1 MVSDFIQKNTTI
13 LRILL
18 LITGILYYVSS
29 TSYAN
34 GVNVLLKNHS
44 SVKTLNVE
52 EGESL
57 SNILEKSATKAPK
70 SKNFKI
76 VIDAGHGGHDSGA
89 VGKNALEK
97 DLVLQMALKLEKQIR
112 KSYPEIEVLQTRT
125 TDVFIPLF
133 RRIQYANEQKA
144 DLFISIHC
152 NFIANSKTRGTETFV
167 MGLHRAGENLEVAKR
182 ENAAILLESNYEA
195 NYEGYDP
202 NSPEGHI
209 MMSMYQNSYL
219 DKSIE
224 FAADVEEQ
232 FGTLHMSKSRGVKQA
247 GFAVLRR
254 ASMPAVLVEAGFL
267 SNEIEEA
274 FLISDEGQNIIAES
288 LLRAVGA
295 YYNNNKNPKK
305 EVTKTKEE
313 EVKEIIE
320 KSQKPV
326 LAKVQNKTEVTTPLS
341 ASSTAVYYKVQIAA
355 FKHEMADMDTPELKK
370 IGKLSMVKLNDVNK
384 YLVGDFVSRESA
396 EIAREKLKNLGYKG
410 AFLVVLNQ

>member
-1 MVSDFIQKNTTI
+1 MVSDFIQKNVTI

-29 TSYAN
+29 TSYAH
-34 GVNVLLKNHS
+34 GVNVLLKNQS
-44 SVKTLNVE
+44 SVVKGNIDEKNIMSNV
-52 EGESL
+52 L
-57 SNILEKSATKAPK
+57 DLAQSNYVKN
-70 SKNFKI
+70 KNFKI

-89 VGKNALEK
+89 VGKNAHEK
-97 DLVLQMALKLEKQIR
+97 DLVLQIALKLEKQIK
-112 KSYPEIEVLQTRT
+112 KSYPDIEVLQTRT

-144 DLFISIHC
+144 DLFVSIHC
-152 NFIANSKTRGTETFV
+152 NFISNSKTRGTETFV

-224 FAADVEEQ
+224 FAADIEEQ
-232 FGTLHMSKSRGVKQA
+232 FTALHMSKSRGVKQA

-274 FLISDEGQNIIAES
+274 FLISEEGQNVIAES
-288 LLRAVGA
+288 LLRAVGT
-295 YYNNNKNPKK
+295 YYTNNKNTQK
-305 EVTKTKEE
+305 EVAKSKENQ
-313 EVKEIIE
+313 VKEIIE
-320 KSQKPV
+320 NSKKPAV
-326 LAKVQNKTEVTTPLS
+326 SKDVVKTSPPTV
-341 ASSTAVYYKVQIAA
+341 ASGSDLYYKVQIAA
-355 FKHEMADMDTPELKK
+355 FKQEMADLDTPELRK
-370 IGKLSMVKLNDVNK
+370 IGKLSMVKMNDVNK
-384 YLVGDFVSRESA
+384 YLVGDYVSRESA
-396 EIAREKLKNLGYKG
+396 EVAREKLKNLGYKG